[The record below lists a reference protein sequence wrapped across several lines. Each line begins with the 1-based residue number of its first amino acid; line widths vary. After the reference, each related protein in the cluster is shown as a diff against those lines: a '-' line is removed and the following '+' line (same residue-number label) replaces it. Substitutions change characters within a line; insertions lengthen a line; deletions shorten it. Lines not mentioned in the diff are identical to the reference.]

1 MLQVPQDRVG
11 NRVIN
16 GGMRVDQRNEGAAVN
31 VSTAAVYSA
40 DRWAATG
47 IAANV
52 GVFSVQRSLTGGPP
66 QFPRFLR
73 ATVTTID
80 AAPAANAFYA
90 FRYEIEANDIT
101 DFAAGSANALPFA
114 SLIWVRSSVAGVYYM
129 SFRNLNDRTFITP
142 ITLAANV
149 WTPFVITVPGCV
161 DGTWNTGVSAGLRFD
176 VGLSFGSNRFTST
189 FNQWFNSNPSFC
201 GADQTNLMATL
212 NATFDITG
220 SWLAPFPNTP
230 QYAETRTYQ
239 QELAL
244 CQRYYEKSFA
254 QGTAPAQNVGV
265 GTGEF
270 QGSAPLAGAV
280 ALRMTA
286 DVFKV
291 TKRATPTITF
301 YNPSNTN
308 AQMRDE
314 NAAADCSASSAANI
328 TDRGFRPL
336 CAGAAGTL
344 VGNTIGVHWDAASE
358 F

>member
-1 MLQVPQDRVG
+1 
-11 NRVIN
+11 
-16 GGMRVDQRNEGAAVN
+16 
-31 VSTAAVYSA
+31 
-40 DRWAATG
+40 
-47 IAANV
+47 
-52 GVFSVQRSLTGGPP
+52 
-66 QFPRFLR
+66 
-73 ATVTTID
+73 
-80 AAPAANAFYA
+80 
-90 FRYEIEANDIT
+90 
-101 DFAAGSANALPFA
+101 
-114 SLIWVRSSVAGVYYM
+114 M